1 MNRIVVLVF
10 MSTALGASEKIKEM
24 NRRQAGK
31 KIILYLN
38 LFFCQIWVNSFCD
51 IYLCYFFF
59 CLPNLRVTLKF
70 SRFYCHSNCKVYI
83 FMQIY
88 IPMLLYV
95 DVLTSICTTRDSS
108 TLWMKNRFHHSHRKV
123 CIFYKSKS
131 ILYF

>member
-38 LFFCQIWVNSFCD
+38 LFFCQIWVNAFV
-51 IYLCYFFF
+51 IYTCVIFF
-59 CLPNLRVTLKF
+59 CLPNLRATLKF

-95 DVLTSICTTRDSS
+95 DVLTSICTTRESS

>member
-51 IYLCYFFF
+51 IYLCYFF
-59 CLPNLRVTLKF
+59 LLAKF
-70 SRFYCHSNCKVYI
+70 KSNSKISRFYCHSNCKVYI
-83 FMQIY
+83 VMQIY